1 MKLLDRC
8 NNVSFMAHG
17 FSPSKLGE
25 YIEETRKFILPLL
38 TETRRRYPEFTMPVS
53 VKVSD
58 LLCHNSLEAVL
69 SMTKT
74 GRKFNKL
81 GGR

>member
-25 YIEETRKFILPLL
+25 YIEETKSLFY
-38 TETRRRYPEFTMPVS
+38 RYLQKQEGGIRSFTMPV
-53 VKVSD
+53 
-58 LLCHNSLEAVL
+58 
-69 SMTKT
+69 
-74 GRKFNKL
+74 FY
-81 GGR
+81 

>member
-25 YIEETRKFILPLL
+25 YIEAPSKIILPLL
-38 TETRRRYPEFTMPVS
+38 TETRRRYPEFY
-53 VKVSD
+53 D
-58 LLCHNSLEAVL
+58 ACFLLKYQICCVINSLEAVL
-69 SMTKT
+69 SMTKNRT
-74 GRKFNKL
+74 EI
-81 GGR
+81 

>member
-38 TETRRRYPEFTMPVS
+38 TETRRRYPEFY
-53 VKVSD
+53 D
-58 LLCHNSLEAVL
+58 ACFLL
-69 SMTKT
+69 KY
-74 GRKFNKL
+74 
-81 GGR
+81 

>member
-25 YIEETRKFILPLL
+25 YIEETRKFILPYRNKKAVSGVLRCL
-38 TETRRRYPEFTMPVS
+38 FS

-58 LLCHNSLEAVL
+58 LLCH
-69 SMTKT
+69 
-74 GRKFNKL
+74 KFS
-81 GGR
+81 